1 MKKLHQWMIG
11 FMLLSCDQTDMNTK
25 EALPTCLQSIMIGSN
40 APLEIWGYRYNDQ
53 IVYLTKPDCCDMY
66 ELVYT
71 TDCTVLCAP
80 GGGFSGKGDEKC
92 PDFYDNAK
100 NGTLIWKKN

>member
-1 MKKLHQWMIG
+1 MDDWLYAPILRSNGYEHQRSITN
-11 FMLLSCDQTDMNTK
+11 LLAIDYDRIKCSARN
-25 EALPTCLQSIMIGSN
+25 L
-40 APLEIWGYRYNDQ
+40 GYRYNDQ